1 VAMVLIA
8 VAFGIITALGTWL
21 GTLAGGSDISLE
33 GVLATS
39 GLLTLFGLVF
49 GGFSLAASAATGR
62 RKLATWTTTGVALVT
77 WFMFS
82 FLTLTESA
90 AGLANLSPFQWYL
103 GSDPL
108 VNGMNWVDA
117 ALLGGTFVALVSLSV
132 PLFAR
137 RDLRG

>member
-1 VAMVLIA
+1 LDV
-8 VAFGIITALGTWL
+8 T
-21 GTLAGGSDISLE
+21 LE

-39 GLLTLFGLVF
+39 VLLTLFGLVF
-49 GGFSLAASAATGR
+49 GGVSLVTSAATGR
-62 RKLATWTTTGVALVT
+62 RKLATWATTGVALVT

-82 FLTLTESA
+82 FLSLTESA
-90 AGLANLSPFQWYL
+90 AGVANLSPFEWYL

-108 VNGMNWVDA
+108 VNGMSWVDA
-117 ALLGGTFVALVSLSV
+117 ALLGGTFIALVSVSV